1 MDRTILGRSDGRAR
15 ASLGRRRARR
25 ALVADLQLAQPLP
38 QLVALLLALLLS
50 ATTNT
55 TSLQLITLKDHCHM
69 QTNLAKHTYST
80 VGAGRILVKHRD
92 CYKNLSQ

>member
-50 ATTNT
+50 ATSETHHFSSAHSNIT
-55 TSLQLITLKDHCHM
+55 ATSGQAHVR
-69 QTNLAKHTYST
+69 Y
-80 VGAGRILVKHRD
+80 GR
-92 CYKNLSQ
+92 Y